1 MSIATEEADK
11 KYPEATD
18 VDDPMYK
25 YVEAIA
31 GYPSAKRQGYVA
43 GRTAEI
49 TEDEVKAA
57 MNEWDRHGYC
67 CREGDPIVCMCG
79 AKLKNRHEYDK
90 HLLRAMLEAARKAVT
105 E

>member
-11 KYPEATD
+11 MYPAATD

-31 GYPSAKRQGYVA
+31 GYPSAKRQGYVD
-43 GRTAEI
+43 GRTADI
-49 TEDEVKAA
+49 TEEEVKAV
-57 MNEWDRHGYC
+57 
-67 CREGDPIVCMCG
+67 I
-79 AKLKNRHEYDK
+79 
-90 HLLRAMLEAARKAVT
+90 RAMHARNADHCESDEDYARNLLEAARKAVT

>member
-31 GYPSAKRQGYVA
+31 GYPAAKRQGYVA

-49 TEDEVKAA
+49 TEEEVNAA
-57 MNEWDRHGYC
+57 
-67 CREGDPIVCMCG
+67 V
-79 AKLKNRHEYDK
+79 
-90 HLLRAMLEAARKAVT
+90 RAMHSRHADYCESDDYWESAEDYARSLLEAARKAVT